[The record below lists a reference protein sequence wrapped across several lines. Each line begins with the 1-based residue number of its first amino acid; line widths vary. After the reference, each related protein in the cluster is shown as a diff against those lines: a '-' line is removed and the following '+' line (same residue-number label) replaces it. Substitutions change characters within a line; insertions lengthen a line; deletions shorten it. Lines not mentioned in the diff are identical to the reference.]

1 MSKRLEAEVWSL
13 DNCAGCGLCVAACSK
28 QVLEWEPGTLHPV
41 LQKRTK
47 LLGLSRTPLDS
58 CSFCTQ
64 LCVESCPRLERWA
77 EMEPRLV
84 TAARARGPVFSGAP
98 NDVIRAILA
107 AGRSSGLL
115 DGVVMLDLDP
125 WTLQPVARVVT
136 TVEQIVETMGPQY
149 LWAPVFDAL
158 NEAVFTHHMQNVA
171 VVGTPC
177 AAQAIRKM
185 RQSTNPRLRPYQES
199 IRLSIAIFCTGIYK
213 PEMIEEVLVKRMN
226 VSRDQV
232 KRLEISPDREWMR
245 AVLWDGSVRTIPRQ
259 QAESYTRSGCGK
271 CDDYLGESADLAV
284 GSLGAPKDAST
295 LIVRSLAGDIF
306 ARNAVQMGLLETSPD
321 VDIAA
326 LEKAASEKDRRER
339 GQAFKDLEILMLDG
353 LADPQKRA
361 EAIQQFTRLYRTP
374 ARPGAAGP
382 DVPRGCTGC

>member
-1 MSKRLEAEVWSL
+1 MSIRLEAEVWSL

-28 QVLEWEPGTLHPV
+28 QVLQWEPTLQHPT
-41 LQKRTK
+41 LEKRTK
-47 LLGLSRTPLDS
+47 LLGLSRTTLDS

-64 LCVESCPRLERWA
+64 LCVEACPRLDRWA
-77 EMEPRLV
+77 AIEPRLV
-84 TAARARGPVFSGAP
+84 TAARARGPVYSGAP
-98 NDVIRAILA
+98 NDVIRAILS

-125 WTLQPVARVVT
+125 WALKPVARVIT
-136 TVEQIVETMGPQY
+136 SVEQIVESMGPQY
-149 LWAPVFDAL
+149 LWAPVFAVL
-158 NEAVFTHHMQNVA
+158 NEAVYTYRMQNIA

-177 AAQAIRKM
+177 ASQAIRKL
-185 RQSTNPRLRPYQES
+185 RQSANTRLRPYQEA
-199 IRLSIAIFCTGIYK
+199 IRLSISIFCTGIYK

-232 KRLEISPDREWMR
+232 KRMEISPDREWMR

-259 QAESYTRSGCGK
+259 QAESYTRAGCGK
-271 CDDYLGESADLAV
+271 CDDYLGESADIAV

-295 LIVRSLAGDIF
+295 LIVRTLTGDIF
-306 ARNAVQMGLLETSPD
+306 CRNAVQMGLLETSPD
-321 VDIAA
+321 VDVAA
-326 LEKAASEKDRRER
+326 LDKAASEKDRRER

-374 ARPGAAGP
+374 ARPGAVEP
-382 DVPRGCTGC
+382 ETPRGCTGC